1 MQQLGSKDL
10 IPIGLGDDQG
20 KFGYFTELDRWIA
33 KLLPV
38 IHLVETA
45 RSSPDRIDIINE
57 SQSRLDHY
65 EVTMTCE
72 SSTDVGVVISELPYK
87 VKPYG
92 EEEVYQLL
100 DLFTEPDGLSRLS
113 CQNIAGIDKKLLPI
127 MAIVKV
133 SHFCVR

>member
-38 IHLVETA
+38 IHLVETT

-65 EVTMTCE
+65 EVTAMCE
-72 SSTDVGVVISELPYK
+72 SSTDVEL
-87 VKPYG
+87 
-92 EEEVYQLL
+92 
-100 DLFTEPDGLSRLS
+100 S
-113 CQNIAGIDKKLLPI
+113 
-127 MAIVKV
+127 
-133 SHFCVR
+133 

>member
-45 RSSPDRIDIINE
+45 RSSPDHIDIINE

-65 EVTMTCE
+65 EVTVTCK
-72 SSTDVGVVISELPYK
+72 STSDIGVVINGLPYK
-87 VKPYG
+87 IKAYG
-92 EEEVYQLL
+92 EDEVYQLL

-113 CQNIAGIDKKLLPI
+113 CQNIAGIDGKLLPI
-127 MAIVKV
+127 IASVKV
-133 SHFCVR
+133 ISLHV